1 MLSIENLSDPSV
13 PCKASALK
21 SDERASG
28 TLAFQEAA
36 DPIGLADETQRPH
49 FSIRD
54 YVFNSRN
61 KDVTKNWPLPLKLLH
76 RCLEYGV
83 NDILP
88 PFEPPDLV
96 RSQCCR
102 RVEFEHQI
110 ACSHSEQISTEV
122 KSLETKDVG
131 PIDEEPD
138 NIHREFCLPPDQL
151 VVECSDQT
159 QHSSLLSRKSKVN
172 HRIHSGDELIGVEP
186 EPVSTFTSHDRI
198 KRTSGQTGERT
209 CIANVNKSASEASS
223 EIEVEEHPLLPENL
237 EVRREPSEKKCRSIV
252 KLSGT
257 SETIRVEDIVST
269 SSTVSDPMA
278 SKVCPVCKTFTSTSN
293 TTLNAHIDQC
303 LSEESDTKRGVT
315 KLSKLKSRKKRL
327 MVDIYTTA
335 PRCTIEDLDRR
346 NGTSWAVDLALVAPT
361 SEVSREI
368 KRPKLSVSGA
378 ADDGNEGPVYV
389 DSNGMKVRIISKFND
404 VPPVN
409 SKGSCKLRKDV
420 KGITAGKSS
429 LISKKK
435 CFKSKH
441 SKCMKTNQH
450 KKRLCSFMLFKGKNP
465 VTQIGDCHSNTYDKK
480 EESLSCILNAEDQA
494 KSRGPGTLRQWVCSK
509 RSGPSRKF
517 NKKGTHME
525 STVPGALDTSVEGN
539 QPDPGNSSVV
549 KSHIL
554 ELSRSSEVLASSPKT
569 KRVDVLSNSVHATH
583 NSNTR
588 PPKPPELNSRLSPEN
603 TSLASG
609 LTPKPSRSSGNFVSS
624 PRSKRED
631 IQLST
636 IQKFDNSSD
645 INAIPSECCHP
656 LLQTRKRL
664 MSKKNVLLGKSSSLE
679 ESKGDGSEKRL
690 TIKKFRKHR
699 SILVTG
705 KRRGKLASNINKGL
719 HGSIEDFGFD
729 HSLRANEMSN
739 ADQPTLSEDL
749 TISRVRESEQ
759 EREGFCTMVKQQHA
773 KKRLHLGDRSDCYV
787 SIIEASDMQCEP
799 FGCDDVANEPF
810 MDEAANEHG
819 GSENL
824 IIRHLAPASG
834 PRLNP
839 RPSEQEHGES
849 FCGSEAPVEGGLN
862 DEQVLQCDV
871 TSSKIINKNI
881 EQVGEEGNLCIVK
894 QSEDQR
900 SASIKVSS
908 TCLIVPVDMV
918 HGFRQENSSIKT
930 VRMMSSQDHNLV
942 GGVETSGSP
951 ASTSSNICPYSPE
964 LSQSKDSDA
973 KQCVKDAADQDK
985 LSSSL
990 LNNSELPS
998 VARTRGTEGMK
1009 SRRNQQVKAIAAA
1022 AMEPEKLSHD
1032 PCYCSR
1038 RESLSQ
1044 ESPPPLRQSIVTKS
1058 MFPSNGKQIG
1068 SNLCVRPTISSS
1080 SSAFHC
1086 LKTAEISAPILQS
1099 PTESILAEAPSASK
1113 IPPGSNF
1120 ASKIPPGS
1128 DFGPPSPYSL
1138 AQGQATSNPIF
1149 RLMGKD
1155 LVLKNE
1161 ELAQLPK
1168 VLPSDSDYTSTMK
1181 CLPPG
1186 FTSTNSDLTK
1196 ISFSYQQHQIPGGCV
1211 ILSQDSSKAKQQVSG
1226 FVGVPSIMSQQKRG
1240 KKLRSPL
1247 PSSIGTTTASQHHQK
1262 PISSARPPYRD
1273 VIVIDDSSE
1282 VEAEPSRS
1290 VPSPAVALPPAF
1302 LGSSFIPPRPFSC
1315 FPPKSPYVSREV
1327 RGIVRP
1333 SYSMSHPMANAYIPV
1348 KHDNTS
1354 EGSVP
1359 RSSYM
1364 FQSPSTAHLT
1374 PSLCYGRTLQ

>member
-36 DPIGLADETQRPH
+36 DPIGLADETQHPH

-54 YVFNSRN
+54 YVSNSRS
-61 KDVTKNWPLPLKLLH
+61 KDVTKNWPFPLKLLQL
-76 RCLEYGV
+76 CLEYGV
-83 NDILP
+83 SDVLP

-96 RSQCCR
+96 RGQCCR

-110 ACSHSEQISTEV
+110 ACSYSEQNSTEV
-122 KSLETKDVG
+122 KSLETKDIG
-131 PIDEEPD
+131 PILDSIE
-138 NIHREFCLPPDQL
+138 HEFCLPPDQL
-151 VVECSDQT
+151 VVECSDQA
-159 QHSSLLSRKSKVN
+159 QHLLSLSRKSKVDR
-172 HRIHSGDELIGVEP
+172 RIHSGDELISVEP
-186 EPVSTFTSHDRI
+186 EPVSTITNHGRI
-198 KRTSGQTGERT
+198 KRISGQTSERPCT
-209 CIANVNKSASEASS
+209 VNVNKSASEASS
-223 EIEVEEHPLLPENL
+223 ELEVEEPPLLPEKL
-237 EVRREPSEKKCRSIV
+237 EVRCEPSEKKCRSVV
-252 KLSGT
+252 KLSST
-257 SETIRVEDIVST
+257 SETIREEDIVSS

-303 LSEESDTKRGVT
+303 LSEESDTKRGVP
-315 KLSKLKSRKKRL
+315 KLSKVKPRKKRL

-346 NGTSWAVDLALVAPT
+346 NGTNWAVDLALVAAAG
-361 SEVSREI
+361 EVSCES
-368 KRPKLSVSGA
+368 KRPKLSISGA
-378 ADDGNEGPVYV
+378 SNDGNDGAVYV
-389 DSNGMKVRIISKFND
+389 DSNGTKLRIISKFTD

-409 SKGSCKLRKDV
+409 SKENRKLRKHV

-435 CFKSKH
+435 CFKSKY
-441 SKCMKTNQH
+441 SKYMKTNQH
-450 KKRLCSFMLFKGKNP
+450 KKRLCSFKLFRGKTL

-494 KSRGPGTLRQWVCSK
+494 KSHGPGTLRQWVCSK

-517 NKKGTHME
+517 NKKGTHRSME
-525 STVPGALDTSVEGN
+525 STVPSTLDTSVEGN

-554 ELSRSSEVLASSPKT
+554 KLSRSAEVLASSPKT
-569 KRVDVLSNSVHATH
+569 KRVDILSNSVHATH

-588 PPKPPELNSRLSPEN
+588 PPKPPKLNSRLSPEN

-609 LTPKPSRSSGNFVSS
+609 LMLKPSRSSGNFVSS
-624 PRSKRED
+624 PRNKREE

-636 IQKFDNSSD
+636 LQKSDNSSD
-645 INAIPSECCHP
+645 INTIPSECCHP
-656 LLQTRKRL
+656 SPQTRKRS
-664 MSKKNVLLGKSSSLE
+664 MSKKNVLLGKSFSFE
-679 ESKGDGSEKRL
+679 ESKGDEGEKRL
-690 TIKKFRKHR
+690 TVKKFRKHR
-699 SILVTG
+699 SISVSG
-705 KRRGKLASNINKGL
+705 KRRGKLPSDINKGL
-719 HGSIEDFGFD
+719 HGSTEDFGFD
-729 HSLRANEMSN
+729 HSPRANETSN
-739 ADQPTLSEDL
+739 ANQPSLSENL

-759 EREGFCTMVKQQHA
+759 EREGFSTMVKQQDA
-773 KKRLHLGDRSDCYV
+773 KKRLHLGARADCYA
-787 SIIEASDMQCEP
+787 SDIEASDMQCEP
-799 FGCDDVANEPF
+799 FGCDDVANQPS
-810 MDEAANEHG
+810 MDKAVNEHG
-819 GSENL
+819 GGENL
-824 IIRHLAPASG
+824 IIQHLAPAFS
-834 PRLNP
+834 PRLTP
-839 RPSEQEHGES
+839 RPSELEHGES
-849 FCGSEAPVEGGLN
+849 FCGSEAPLEGRLN

-871 TSSKIINKNI
+871 TRNKIINKHI
-881 EQVGEEGNLCIVK
+881 EQVGEEGNLCILK

-900 SASIKVSS
+900 STSIKVSS
-908 TCLIVPVDMV
+908 TSLIVPVDMV
-918 HGFRQENSSIKT
+918 LGFPQENSSIT
-930 VRMMSSQDHNLV
+930 TLRMTSSQDRNLA
-942 GGVETSGSP
+942 GGIEASGSL
-951 ASTSSNICPYSPE
+951 ASTSSNICPCSPE

-990 LNNSELPS
+990 LNNSVLPC
-998 VARTRGTEGMK
+998 VASTRGTEGMK
-1009 SRRNQQVKAIAAA
+1009 LIRNQVKAIAAVT
-1022 AMEPEKLSHD
+1022 EPEKLSHD
-1032 PCYCSR
+1032 QPCYCFC

-1044 ESPPPLRQSIVTKS
+1044 ESPQPLRQSTVTKS
-1058 MFPSNGKQIG
+1058 IFSSKGKQIV
-1068 SNLCVRPTISSS
+1068 SNLCIRPTISSS

-1086 LKTAEISAPILQS
+1086 LKTGEISAPILES
-1099 PTESILAEAPSASK
+1099 PTESILAEVSSD
-1113 IPPGSNF
+1113 F

-1128 DFGPPSPYSL
+1128 DFGPPSPYSH

-1155 LVLKNE
+1155 LFLKNE

-1168 VLPSDSDYTSTMK
+1168 VLPSDSDYASTMK
-1181 CLPPG
+1181 CLPLG
-1186 FTSTNSDLTK
+1186 LTSMNNGLSK
-1196 ISFSYQQHQIPGGCV
+1196 ISFSYQQHQIPIGCAV
-1211 ILSQDSSKAKQQVSG
+1211 LSQDSPKAKQQVSG
-1226 FVGVPSIMSQQKRG
+1226 FVGVPSIKSQQKRG

-1247 PSSIGTTTASQHHQK
+1247 PSSIGTTTASQHHQN
-1262 PISSARPPYRD
+1262 PLSSVHPPYRD

-1282 VEAEPSRS
+1282 VEAELSRS

-1302 LGSSFIPPRPFSC
+1302 QASSTLIPPRPFSC

-1333 SYSMSHPMANAYIPV
+1333 SYSLSHPMANAYIPV

-1359 RSSYM
+1359 LSSYM

-1374 PSLCYGRTLQ
+1374 PSLCYSRTFQ